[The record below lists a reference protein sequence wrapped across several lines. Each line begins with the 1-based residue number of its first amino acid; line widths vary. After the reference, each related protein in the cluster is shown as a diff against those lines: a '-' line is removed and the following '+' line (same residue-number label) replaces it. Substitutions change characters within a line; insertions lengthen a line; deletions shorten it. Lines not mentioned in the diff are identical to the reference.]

1 MRDKH
6 ILWGS
11 KVLALILMAIVSSC
25 IDDVDDINLPKTE
38 PKLVVESYIG
48 PNDSLI
54 VSVRASRPI
63 NYNIPAVDEWSENN
77 YVTVSDAIVVI
88 KNNGSNAEITLPFL
102 QDIGKYALP
111 AEAFSIEPGAEYS
124 LSVSASGYKD
134 VNGSTK
140 VPSNIPAVS
149 SITIDTLGQDEWGDR
164 TILISGS
171 ISDTPN
177 QSNFYV
183 VTVYSHF
190 SYSWDETAEQYI
202 ELAGRELFTDSE
214 KDGQEIG
221 YKLEVWDYS
230 GSDGENSLLIYIYS
244 VDQHYYN
251 FHKSIENVTD
261 YEDNPFAESSHL
273 YSNIEGGLGIFA
285 SYVTAY
291 AVSTK

>member
-77 YVTVSDAIVVI
+77 YVTVTDATVI
-88 KNNGSNAEITLPFL
+88 IENNSNNSEITLPFL

-111 AEAFSIEPGAEYS
+111 AEAFSIEPGTEYS
-124 LSVSASGYKD
+124 LSVSAFGYKD
-134 VNGSTK
+134 VFGSTR
-140 VPSNIPAVS
+140 VPSIIPTVS
-149 SITIDTLGQDEWGDR
+149 QITIDTLGQDEWGDR

-177 QSNFYV
+177 QGNFYA
-183 VTVYSHF
+183 VTIYSYF
-190 SYSWDETAEQYI
+190 TYSWDDTAEQYV
-202 ELAGRELFTDSE
+202 ELVARELVADTE

-230 GSDGENSLLIYIYS
+230 GRDGENMYLIYIHS

-285 SYVTAY
+285 SYVTAS